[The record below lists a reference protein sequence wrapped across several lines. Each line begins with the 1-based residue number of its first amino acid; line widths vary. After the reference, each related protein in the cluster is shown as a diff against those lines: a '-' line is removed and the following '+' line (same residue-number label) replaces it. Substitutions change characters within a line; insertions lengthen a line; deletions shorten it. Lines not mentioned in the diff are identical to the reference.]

1 MSPAE
6 STAWLALLAGARL
19 VPPLELA
26 AAVAGL
32 ADEQWDN
39 LLRLMVAERL
49 APMAATHLQAQGVFD
64 KVPSGVRDRL
74 SAEQRRNQANYAQQ
88 AYALARL
95 SRALNEA
102 AIPFRLL
109 KGLAVAVQAY
119 PMPTARSVGDL
130 DIWVAP
136 GDVAR
141 AEGVLRRL
149 GLRRVSSA
157 YSPEFT
163 AAFGGQLEFA
173 PRGRLD
179 LPASIDLHW
188 HLSNAW
194 WVRPSLKIPEGRIF
208 ARPQQVSIAGEAY
221 PTLNPTGTL
230 FHLCLHATA
239 GHHFQGLR
247 CLVDILFMANT
258 GQVDWHALN
267 ALSQASGTQVILWR
281 TFELVDELFGSNHC
295 TNVTQAPPRWQ
306 RRLVRRVLPAPVP
319 GTPPPSAGPDALGLV
334 VPHLVLLPHARSM
347 AGAILRVVWPS
358 GRWMRLR
365 YGLHGRKAVL
375 SARARHL
382 ARLRFLLLRRSH

>member
-6 STAWLALLAGARL
+6 STAWLALLAGAR
-19 VPPLELA
+19 PLPALRLA
-26 AAVAGL
+26 GAVAGL
-32 ADEQWDN
+32 TDEQWDD

-49 APMAATHLQAQGVFD
+49 APMVAAHLQGQGVFD
-64 KVPSGVRDRL
+64 KLPTAVCDRL
-74 SAEQRRNQANYAQQ
+74 NAEQRRNQANFAQQ

-95 SRALNEA
+95 ARALNEA

-109 KGLAVAVQAY
+109 KGLAVAAQAY
-119 PMPTARSVGDL
+119 PAPTARSVGDL

-136 GDVAR
+136 GDMAR
-141 AEGVLRRL
+141 AEVVLREL

-163 AAFGGQLEFA
+163 AAFGGQLEFS

-179 LPASIDLHW
+179 LPASVDLHW

-194 WVRPSLKIPEGRIF
+194 WVRPSLTIPEGRIF
-208 ARPQQVSIAGEAY
+208 ARSQQVSIAGEPY

-258 GQVDWHALN
+258 GKVDWHALN

-281 TFELVDELFGSNHC
+281 TFELVDELFGSDYRA
-295 TNVTQAPPRWQ
+295 NVTQAPPRWQ
-306 RRLVRRVLPAPVP
+306 RRLVRRVLPPPVP
-319 GTPPPSAGPDALGLV
+319 GTPPPGAGPDALGLV
-334 VPHLVLLPHARSM
+334 VPHLVLLPNVRSM
-347 AGAILRVVWPS
+347 AGAILRVVWPN
-358 GRWMRLR
+358 GRWLKLR
-365 YGLHGRKAVL
+365 YGLHGRKALL
-375 SARARHL
+375 SARAHHL
-382 ARLRFLLLRRSH
+382 ARLRFLLARRSR

>member
-1 MSPAE
+1 MSPAD
-6 STAWLALLAGARL
+6 STSWLALLAAARP
-19 VPPLELA
+19 VTTLELA
-26 AAVAGL
+26 LAVATLDDG
-32 ADEQWDN
+32 QWDN

-49 APMAATHLQAQGVFD
+49 APMVAAHLQAQGVFR
-64 KVPSGVRDRL
+64 KVPASVRDRL
-74 SAEQRRNQANYAQQ
+74 SAEQRRNQANFAQQ

-95 SRALNEA
+95 ARALNEA

-119 PMPTARSVGDL
+119 PAPTARSVGDL

-141 AEGVLRRL
+141 AEVVLRQL

-163 AAFGGQLEFA
+163 AAFGGQLEFS

-179 LPASIDLHW
+179 LPASVDLHW

-194 WVRPSLKIPEGRIF
+194 WVRPSLKVPEGRIF
-208 ARPQQVSIAGEAY
+208 ARPQQFSIAGDHY
-221 PTLNPTGTL
+221 PTLNPTDTL

-247 CLVDILFMANT
+247 CLIDILFMANT
-258 GQVDWHALN
+258 GQVDWDALY

-281 TFELVDELFGSNHC
+281 TFELVDELFGSVYRA
-295 TNVTQAPPRWQ
+295 NVTQAPPRWQ
-306 RRLVRRVLPAPVP
+306 RRLVRRVLPPPVL
-319 GTPPPSAGPDALGLV
+319 GAPPPSAGPDALGLV
-334 VPHLVLLPHARSM
+334 VPHLVLLPNVPSM
-347 AGAILRVVWPS
+347 IAAISRVVWPS
-358 GRWMRLR
+358 GRWMKLR
-365 YGLHGRKAVL
+365 YGLRGRRAL
-375 SARARHL
+375 MSARARHL
-382 ARLRFLLLRRSH
+382 ARLRFLLRKRSN

>member
-6 STAWLALLAGARL
+6 STAWLALLAGARPL
-19 VPPLELA
+19 PALELA

-32 ADEQWDN
+32 GDEQWDN

-49 APMAATHLQAQGVFD
+49 APMAATHFQAQGVFGR
-64 KVPSGVRDRL
+64 VPAGVSDRL
-74 SAEQRRNQANYAQQ
+74 SAEQRRNQANFAQQ
-88 AYALARL
+88 AYALAHL
-95 SRALNEA
+95 ARALNEA

-109 KGLAVAVQAY
+109 KGMAVAAQAY
-119 PMPTARSVGDL
+119 PTPVARSVGDL

-136 GDVAR
+136 GDVLR
-141 AEGVLRRL
+141 AETVLRQL

-179 LPASIDLHW
+179 LPASVDLHW

-208 ARPQQVSIAGEAY
+208 ARPQQVPIAGEPY
-221 PTLNPTGTL
+221 PTLNPTDTL

-247 CLVDILFMANT
+247 CLVDILLMANT
-258 GQVDWHALN
+258 GQVDWDALN

-281 TFELVDELFGSNHC
+281 TFELVDEFFGS
-295 TNVTQAPPRWQ
+295 TYRANVTQAPPRWQ
-306 RRLVRRVLPAPVP
+306 CRLVRRALPPPVP
-319 GTPPPSAGPDALGLV
+319 GTLPPSAGPDALGLV
-334 VPHLVLLPHARSM
+334 VPHLVLLPNVRSM
-347 AGAILRVVWPS
+347 AGAILRVMWPS
-358 GRWMRLR
+358 ERWMKLR
-365 YGLHGRKAVL
+365 YGLRGRRALL

-382 ARLRFLLLRRSH
+382 ARLRFLLLRR